1 MKSLNYSLSKFKNII
16 IYTLIRLYKVIYLTT
31 RPIKEIQNLLIQEKS
46 FILIAR

>member
-16 IYTLIRLYKVIYLTT
+16 IYTLIRLYKIIYLTT
-31 RPIKEIQNLLIQEKS
+31 KPIKEIQNLLIQEKS